1 MLDKYDIV
9 RLNIS
14 LSCECGQEERGGGG
28 GGRRFNSKLP
38 TIYCL
43 KSIVIN
49 LT

>member
-28 GGRRFNSKLP
+28 GRRFNSKLP

>member
-14 LSCECGQEERGGGG
+14 LSCECGQEG

>member
-14 LSCECGQEERGGGG
+14 LSCECGQEGGG

>member
-28 GGRRFNSKLP
+28 
-38 TIYCL
+38 
-43 KSIVIN
+43 VEED
-49 LT
+49 LTVSYQLFTV